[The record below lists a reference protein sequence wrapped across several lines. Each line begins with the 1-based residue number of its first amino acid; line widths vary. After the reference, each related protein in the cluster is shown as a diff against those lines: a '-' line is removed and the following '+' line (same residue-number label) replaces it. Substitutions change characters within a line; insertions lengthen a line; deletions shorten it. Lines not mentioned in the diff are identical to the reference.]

1 MAKKYLDKTG
11 LERLWTKLK
20 SLLSNK
26 VDKVNGKGLSTN
38 DFTNEYKTKL
48 EGLNPSSG
56 GLECGQVLAEC
67 NTWLAISVPNY
78 YAKLI
83 FSNIGNRGI
92 TSVKICYNHQRTT
105 LITLT
110 DSNNDDN
117 IIQGS
122 VIEKIG
128 YFLSFNTPDGQWFTS
143 TNGVSVVNTVY
154 IYVEGQADSSD
165 YIYIDYV
172 MGG

>member
-38 DFTNEYKTKL
+38 DFTNEYKIKL
-48 EGLNPSSG
+48 DGLNPSSG

-67 NTWLAISVPNY
+67 NTWLAISIPNY
-78 YAKLI
+78 YAKLV
-83 FSNIGNRGI
+83 FSRIGNRGI
-92 TSVKICYNHQRTT
+92 TSVRICYNNQTT
-105 LITLT
+105 NLITLI
-110 DSNNDDN
+110 SDDN
-117 IIQGS
+117 NIVEGA

-128 YFLSFNTPDGQWFTS
+128 DFLSFNTPEGLSFAN
-143 TNGVSVVNTVY
+143 NGIVTTANTVY
-154 IYVEGQADSSD
+154 IYIEGRGDSSD
-165 YIYIDYV
+165 YIYINYV

>member
-48 EGLNPSSG
+48 DGLNLSSG

-67 NTWLAISVPNY
+67 NTWLAISLPNY
-78 YAKLI
+78 ARLI
-83 FSNIGNRGI
+83 FSTIGNRGI
-92 TSVKICYNHQRTT
+92 TSVKICYNNQSTS

-117 IIQGS
+117 IIVGS

-128 YFLSFNTPDGQWFTS
+128 NFLSFNTPDGYWFAS
-143 TNGVSVVNTVY
+143 NNGLIAANTVY
-154 IYVEGQADSSD
+154 IYIEGRSDSSD
-165 YIYIDYV
+165 YIYINYV